1 MVGPTSLLN
10 AAAVHSL
17 CCLLCA
23 DFPFSLVRNA
33 ARITNDAPPAAPA
46 SAATLSASASS
57 GDIPLLSFSHRLF
70 VLFYWSEFLNA
81 CALAFRALDT
91 AGVGRVNR
99 GAFKAKLRETMRAK
113 RGVFAMPD
121 EAAIEDSLAELS
133 PRGSARG
140 SGGADADD
148 STGTSP
154 DDEQSGVMFNAFC
167 VDLFAHPL
175 VRQALETP
183 E

>member
-1 MVGPTSLLN
+1 M
-10 AAAVHSL
+10 
-17 CCLLCA
+17 
-23 DFPFSLVRNA
+23 
-33 ARITNDAPPAAPA
+33 
-46 SAATLSASASS
+46 
-57 GDIPLLSFSHRLF
+57 LF
-70 VLFYWSEFLNA
+70 FYSEFLNS

-91 AGVGRVNR
+91 AGIGRVQR

-113 RGVFAMPD
+113 RGAFAMPD
-121 EAAIEDSLAELS
+121 ETAIEDSLAELS
-133 PRGSARG
+133 PAASAAENGSAEL
-140 SGGADADD
+140 SDAND
-148 STGTSP
+148 STSVSP